1 MTKLPSHTT
10 PTTISAAD
18 GFILSVIVAFLSV
31 VFSLLSSTADALGS
45 GSTIAV
51 SYGSGTVCAVVAAQR
66 TQRILCHR
74 RGAVVAVLPDISFS
88 EIAAGRN
95 FLCGIRSGGYSL
107 LCWDLNVTQNSSF
120 YPKRIYF
127 NDTVLLGNLSVGDE
141 QVCATTVDGVVKC
154 WRGSNNVTVPELN
167 FGSISSGVGFTCGI
181 LKNTSRVRC
190 WGSNNTIANKIETQF
205 GDRSMLSISAG
216 GSHVCGVD
224 RGGFLF
230 CHGNND
236 SGQLNPP
243 SNSSLEF
250 SALALGSVHSC
261 AIREQYKSVVCW
273 GGGGEYS
280 VNVTEGVSFE
290 SIVSGWNFTCGL
302 TSLNLS
308 IICWGPGW
316 ENGSGSQVNLRAEI
330 LPGPCVQSSCKCGVY
345 LHSDRLCFSSGT
357 ICIHCLPQILSPPP
371 PIPVSPP
378 PPPPPSPPDQ
388 PRSSPP
394 SKELTR
400 GLLAFGIIG
409 SFGCFAGL
417 CTVIYCLWT
426 GVCFGD
432 KKIHNSVQPTITR
445 DGSNGGVTTS
455 NNSPPSRSSTIRRQG
470 SSTIRRQGSR
480 MLTMRRQRSGTSSK
494 HAERA
499 EEFSLAELAAATND
513 FSLENKIGSGSF
525 GVVYRGKLW
534 DGREVAIKRGETGQ
548 KLKKLQ
554 EKESAFESELAF
566 LSRLHHKH
574 LVRLVGF
581 CEERDERLL
590 VYEYMKNGAL
600 YDHLHNK
607 NNVEKASSLLNSWKM
622 RIKIA
627 LDASRGIEYLHN
639 YAVPPIIHRD
649 IKSSNILLDVNW
661 IARVSDFGLS
671 LMGSES
677 ECENRENQPIK
688 AAGTV
693 GYIDPEYYGLNV
705 LTAKSDVYGLG
716 VVLLELLTGKRA
728 IFKDGENEGSPPISI
743 VDYAVPAI
751 MAGELMKVMDP
762 RVGLPALNEV
772 EAVELVAYTAMH
784 CVHLEGKERPTIAD
798 IVSNLERALTL
809 CVDDLSHG
817 SISSGS
823 ISIVSAAD

>member
-1 MTKLPSHTT
+1 MTKPPS
-10 PTTISAAD
+10 PTTVSISAAD
-18 GFILSVIVAFLSV
+18 GFILSVVVAFLSV

-66 TQRILCHR
+66 THRILCYN
-74 RGAVVAVLPDISFS
+74 RGTVVAVLPNTSFS
-88 EIAAGRN
+88 EIAGGQSS
-95 FLCGIRSGGYSL
+95 LCGIRSGGYSL
-107 LCWDLNVTQNSSF
+107 LCWDLSFTQNPSF
-120 YPKRIYF
+120 VPKRIYF

-141 QVCATTVDGVVKC
+141 QVCATTIVDGVVKC
-154 WRGSNNVTVPELN
+154 WRGNDNVTVPSKELN

-181 LKNTSRVRC
+181 QKNTSRVRC
-190 WGSNNTIANKIETQF
+190 WGSNNSIASGIETEF
-205 GDRSMLSISAG
+205 GNRSMLSISAG
-216 GSHVCGVD
+216 GSHVCGID

-243 SNSSLEF
+243 SNSSSEF
-250 SALALGSVHSC
+250 LALALGSDHSC
-261 AIREQYKSVVCW
+261 AIREQNGSVVCW

-290 SIVSGWNFTCGL
+290 SIVSGSNFTCGL
-302 TSLNLS
+302 TTRSFS

-316 ENGSGSQVNLRAEI
+316 GNGSGSLVNISAEI
-330 LPGPCVQSSCKCGVY
+330 LPGPCVPSSCSECGIY
-345 LHSDRLCFSSGT
+345 PQTDRLCFSPGTT
-357 ICIHCLPQILSPPP
+357 ICRHCLPQILSPIPSPP
-371 PIPVSPP
+371 SIPVSPP
-378 PPPPPSPPDQ
+378 PPSPSDR

-400 GLLAFGIIG
+400 GLLAFAIVG
-409 SFGCFAGL
+409 SVGAFAGL

-445 DGSNGGVTTS
+445 AGSNGGVTTS

-470 SSTIRRQGSR
+470 SRVLTI
-480 MLTMRRQRSGTSSK
+480 RRQRSGTSSK
-494 HAERA
+494 HTDRA

-600 YDHLHNK
+600 YDHLHDK
-607 NNVEKASSLLNSWKM
+607 NNVEKTSSLLNSWKM

-661 IARVSDFGLS
+661 TARVSDFGLS
-671 LMGSES
+671 LMGSDS
-677 ECENRENQPIK
+677 ECENSENRPIK

-728 IFKDGENEGSPPISI
+728 IFKDGEGEGEGNTPISI

-751 MAGELMKVMDP
+751 MAGELVKVMDP
-762 RVGLPALNEV
+762 RVGLPALNEA

-784 CVHLEGKERPTIAD
+784 CVNLEGRERPTIAD

-809 CVDDLSHG
+809 CVDDESHG

-823 ISIVSAAD
+823 ISIVSAD

>member
-1 MTKLPSHTT
+1 MPWVQAPPS
-10 PTTISAAD
+10 PSA
-18 GFILSVIVAFLSV
+18 
-31 VFSLLSSTADALGS
+31 TAPAPS
-45 GSTIAV
+45 APSWP
-51 SYGSGTVCAVVAAQR
+51 AQR
-66 TQRILCHR
+66 THRILCYR
-74 RGAVVAVLPDISFS
+74 RGAVVPVLPDTSFS
-88 EIAAGRN
+88 EIAAGRSS
-95 FLCGIRSGGYSL
+95 LCGIRSGGYSL
-107 LCWDLNVTQNSSF
+107 LCWDLNSTQNSSF
-120 YPKRIYF
+120 VHKRIYF
-127 NDTVLLGNLSVGDE
+127 NDTLLLGNLSVGDD
-141 QVCATTVDGVVKC
+141 QVCATTAVDGVVKC
-154 WRGSNNVTVPELN
+154 WRDNINVTVPSKELN
-167 FGSISSGVGFTCGI
+167 FESISSGVGFTCGI
-181 LKNTSRVRC
+181 LKTTSRVRC
-190 WGSNNTIANKIETQF
+190 WGSNNLTANGIETQF
-205 GDRSMLSISAG
+205 GNRSMSSISAG

-224 RGGFLF
+224 LGGFLF

-236 SGQLNPP
+236 SGQLKPP
-243 SNSSLEF
+243 SNSSFEF
-250 SALALGSVHSC
+250 SALALGPFHSC
-261 AIREQYKSVVCW
+261 AIREQNGSVVCW
-273 GGGGEYS
+273 GGGGDYS

-290 SIVSGWNFTCGL
+290 SIVSGSNFTCGL
-302 TSLNLS
+302 TTRNFS

-316 ENGSGSQVNLRAEI
+316 ENGSGSGVNIIPAYI
-330 LPGPCVQSSCKCGVY
+330 LPGPCVQSSCKCGIY
-345 LHSDRLCFSSGT
+345 PLSDKLCFGSGT
-357 ICIHCLPQILSPPP
+357 ICRHCFPPILSPNPSPP
-371 PIPVSPP
+371 SILVSPP
-378 PPPPPSPPDQ
+378 PPPPSPSDR

-394 SKELTR
+394 SKELTT
-400 GLLAFGIIG
+400 GLLAFAIVG
-409 SFGCFAGL
+409 SVGAFAGL
-417 CTVIYCLWT
+417 CTVTYCLWT

-445 DGSNGGVTTS
+445 AGSNGGVTTS

-470 SSTIRRQGSR
+470 SRV
-480 MLTMRRQRSGTSSK
+480 LTMRRQRSGTSSK
-494 HAERA
+494 HADRA
-499 EEFSLAELAAATND
+499 EEYSLAELAAATND
-513 FSLENKIGSGSF
+513 FSSEKRIGSGSF

-607 NNVEKASSLLNSWKM
+607 NNVEKTSSLLNSWKM

-639 YAVPPIIHRD
+639 YADPPIIHRD

-661 IARVSDFGLS
+661 TARVSDFGLS

-677 ECENRENQPIK
+677 ERENRPIK

-728 IFKDGENEGSPPISI
+728 IFKESESEGSTPISI

-762 RVGLPALNEV
+762 RVGLPALNEA
-772 EAVELVAYTAMH
+772 EAVELVAYTAML
-784 CVHLEGKERPTIAD
+784 CVNLEGKERPTIAD

-809 CVDDLSHG
+809 CVDDESHG

-823 ISIVSAAD
+823 ISIVSAD